1 MEPASE
7 AMQKMIIDSRKEFV
21 SGKGC
26 GEVKIGPE
34 GYDPNVSHFKTSNCT
49 FL

>member
-26 GEVKIGPE
+26 EPVVIGDE
-34 GYDPNVSHFKTSNCT
+34 GYDKKVENFKTSNCT